1 LYAWYWP
8 KDQEEFGAGH
18 RHDWESTVV
27 FINDVN
33 AAPENQTII
42 EVAASAHGAFR
53 QYNPPNPDT
62 MEGTHV
68 HIKYFTA
75 GILDHSTDT
84 WDNPTLGESPVLPII
99 HWDQLSPAARFT
111 LQNYDFG
118 SANFPLRDPNF
129 MDNLASAYI

>member
-1 LYAWYWP
+1 MYAWYWP
-8 KDQEEFGAGH
+8 KDQEAVGVGH

-33 AAPENQTII
+33 AAPENQKII

-68 HIKYFTA
+68 HIKYFTG
-75 GILDHSTDT
+75 GIKDHSTDT
-84 WDNPTLGESPVLPII
+84 WDNPTLGESP
-99 HWDQLSPAARFT
+99 
-111 LQNYDFG
+111 NYDFG
-118 SANFPLRDPNF
+118 NANFPLRDPNF
-129 MDNLASAYI
+129 MDNLAKAYI